1 MDPQAIIIKA
11 LAGASSDKPMT
22 ATELHKIAGPL
33 INNLD
38 VFDDTCEQLYQ
49 ARIINRCLQQKGGL
63 EQFLYWPT
71 ANVSRKSP
79 AFIISNKRHLDA
91 TLTPPPRRSEVSQ
104 PSTTI
109 SKDISMSKSDNK
121 TKFTAVLVVQTALEN
136 PGIKF
141 NDLVTVMAGD
151 DKQDFA
157 KARDMLYYCVNSK
170 FLSKDDKKV
179 ISLGNNDAWLIKNGF
194 MQDNAPV
201 KPAAETKQ
209 EKPAN
214 IIAELHLPSEASNEV
229 VKTIE
234 GSLKECNT
242 EAAYIP
248 KIGTFAWQ
256 ASYLIENLL
265 EQLPQGSTLRL
276 RSATDAKP
284 IIQLTTDCHD
294 MVLAI
299 ENVDPCFEAINTLNR
314 LKAA

>member
-1 MDPQAIIIKA
+1 MTNFQQTIIDA
-11 LAGASSDKPMT
+11 LDGRSSANPMT
-22 ATELHKIAGPL
+22 ATELAEKTLSIIA
-33 INNLD
+33 D
-38 VFDDTCEQLYQ
+38 VHDFYVTCEYLYEN
-49 ARIINRCLQQKGGL
+49 RVINRCTQIKGGV
-63 EQFLYWPT
+63 EQCLYWPT
-71 ANVSRKSP
+71 ANVNRKAP
-79 AFIISNKRHLDA
+79 VFIISNKRHLDA

-104 PSTTI
+104 PSTAT

-121 TKFTAVLVVQTALEN
+121 AKFTAVLVVQTALEN

-141 NDLVTVMAGD
+141 NDLVTVLAGYN
-151 DKQDFA
+151 KEDFA
-157 KARDMLYYCVNSK
+157 KARDMLYYCVSSK

-194 MQDNAPV
+194 MQDSAPA
-201 KPAAETKQ
+201 KPAPETK
-209 EKPAN
+209 EKKSVVDKFA
-214 IIAELHLPSEASNEV
+214 IEITVDASQA
-229 VKTIE
+229 VKTI
-234 GSLKECNT
+234 GAALKDSNT
-242 EAAYIP
+242 EVAYIP
-248 KIGTFAWQ
+248 KTNTFAWQ
-256 ASYLIENLL
+256 ASYLIEKLL

>member
-1 MDPQAIIIKA
+1 MEPQAIIIKA

-22 ATELHKIAGPL
+22 ATELHNIAGPL

-38 VFDDTCEQLYQ
+38 VFDDTCEKLYQ

-71 ANVSRKSP
+71 ANVSRKAP

-104 PSTTI
+104 PSTAT

-121 TKFTAVLVVQTALEN
+121 AKYTAVLVVQTALEN

-141 NDLVTVMAGD
+141 NDLVTVMAGNN
-151 DKQDFA
+151 KEDFA

-194 MQDNAPV
+194 MQDSAPA
-201 KPAAETKQ
+201 KPATEVQ
-209 EKPAN
+209 EKKTLADKFA
-214 IIAELHLPSEASNEV
+214 IEFTVDASQA

-234 GSLKECNT
+234 AALKDTNT

-256 ASYLIENLL
+256 ASYLIEKLL

-299 ENVDPCFEAINTLNR
+299 ENVDACFEAINTLNR